1 MKPVLH
7 VTSGILH
14 DVEATQRAIVGV
26 ILRARRTRAISA
38 KRAHAAFYD
47 FLELDYDDL
56 GHQCGYLLANRDV
69 FGVDFTVHIRGRVI
83 NRMPGESVI
92 FRNAVRVYVTMFR
105 SENGCLPGE
114 PFPQYEPGSLADH
127 LQRRGFK

>member
-38 KRAHAAFYD
+38 ERAHAAFYD
-47 FLELDYDDL
+47 FLELDYDGL
-56 GHQCGYLLANRDV
+56 AEQCGYLLANRDV
-69 FGVDFTVHIRGRVI
+69 FGVDFTVHIRGRVV
-83 NRMPGESVI
+83 NRMPGESVL
-92 FRNAVRVYVTMFR
+92 FCDAVRSYVAAFR
-105 SENGCLPGE
+105 AEFLMLPNE
-114 PFPQYEPGSLADH
+114 PFPAYPVDSLSDF
-127 LQRRGFK
+127 LRRRGFN

>member
-14 DVEATQRAIVGV
+14 DVEATQRAIVAV

-47 FLELDYDDL
+47 FLELDYDGL
-56 GHQCGYLLANRDV
+56 AENCGYLLANRDV
-69 FGVDFTVHIRGRVI
+69 FGVEWWTYIRGCVVDRV
-83 NRMPGESVI
+83 PGQSVL
-92 FRNAVRVYVTMFR
+92 FRDALLAFVAAYRVDWGM
-105 SENGCLPGE
+105 LPGE
-114 PFPQYEPGSLADH
+114 PFPPYPPESLAGH
-127 LQRRGFK
+127 LQARGFH